1 MARGEPKSLESLL
14 PRVLARLAGESGR
27 GHGLTPVWAA
37 VVGAHIARH
46 SSPRALEGGTLLIA
60 VTSAEWARP
69 LEAEA
74 PSLCAQLN
82 ERLGSGTVKALSFR
96 WDNR

>member
-27 GHGLTPVWAA
+27 GHALAPVWAA

-46 SSPRALEGGTLLIA
+46 SAPRALEDGTLLIS
-60 VTSAEWARP
+60 VTSSEWART

-74 PSLCAQLN
+74 TSLCAQLN
-82 ERLGSGTVKALSFR
+82 ERLGSGTVKELAFR
-96 WDNR
+96 CDR